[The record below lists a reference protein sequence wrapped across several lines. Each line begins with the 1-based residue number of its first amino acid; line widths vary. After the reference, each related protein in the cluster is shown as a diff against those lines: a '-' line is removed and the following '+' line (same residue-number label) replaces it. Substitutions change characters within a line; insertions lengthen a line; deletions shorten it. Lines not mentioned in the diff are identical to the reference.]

1 MSTPK
6 PRSPATVAT
15 IARAGRNNQVEANYS
30 DPQRILQAQR
40 LRARLHC
47 TENTASE
54 LARLVYG
61 EVQS

>member
-1 MSTPK
+1 VKATK
-6 PRSPATVAT
+6 TRSPSDGGNRAQ
-15 IARAGRNNQVEANYS
+15 AGRNIQADKNYS

-47 TENTASE
+47 TENTAFE

-61 EVQS
+61 EVRP